1 MTEYNDI
8 PSAFRALFERLNP
21 GAGIDVIVHQLQ
33 DGGTRYRF
41 IPLSGNGNGAVKIK
55 PISELQAKLK
65 ESTPKAE
72 TPKAATP
79 KPETSKPE
87 TPKAETPKAAK
98 AAKPKAETPKAA
110 KAAKPKAAKPKPEIS
125 EPKTP
130 KPEISEPEADQP
142 ICDAEAGGDWQRELR
157 ARQLKYAETQD
168 KDVSGVEAEDVDDL
182 PYYDQLDSQAAQ
194 EPAGNGNKDGFPS
207 FVE

>member
-1 MTEYNDI
+1 MATGDWKMTEYNDI

-21 GAGIDVIVHQLQ
+21 GAGIDVIVHQLE

-41 IPLSGNGNGAVKIK
+41 IPLTGNGNGAVKIK
-55 PISELQAKLK
+55 PISELQA
-65 ESTPKAE
+65 EPKPA
-72 TPKAATP
+72 TSKPKAAN
-79 KPETSKPE
+79 
-87 TPKAETPKAAK
+87 
-98 AAKPKAETPKAA
+98 PKAA

-125 EPKTP
+125 
-130 KPEISEPEADQP
+130 KPEISEPETP
-142 ICDAEAGGDWQRELR
+142 TCSAEAGDDWKRELR
-157 ARQLKYAETQD
+157 ARQLKHAETQD
-168 KDVSGVEAEDVDDL
+168 KDISGAEAGDVDDL